1 MGRSCCSM
9 AGAATDG
16 PLDAS
21 WLELD
26 TKTSSKCVGVR
37 VDFAARPYFYPVS
50 VGGCRTETA
59 ARSVIPS
66 QVQVRGDLWVKTEGR
81 TKGQL
86 TETGWLIH

>member
-1 MGRSCCSM
+1 M

-21 WLELD
+21 WLKLD

-66 QVQVRGDLWVKTEGR
+66 QVQVRSDLWVKTEGR